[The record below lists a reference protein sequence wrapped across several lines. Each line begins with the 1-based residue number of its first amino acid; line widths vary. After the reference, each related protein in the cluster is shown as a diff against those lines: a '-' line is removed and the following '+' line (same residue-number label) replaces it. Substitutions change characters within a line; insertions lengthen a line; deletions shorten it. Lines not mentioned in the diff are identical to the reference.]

1 MVLSH
6 ATRDGFPRSLSHK
19 AITIPPTGGDDTTA
33 GTSVDPIT
41 FAKHYSTAMGG
52 GMLSHT
58 KNFALDLFC
67 IEAQNFCKKSC
78 NPRPQDREVSQC
90 SSKC

>member
-1 MVLSH
+1 MLLYH

-19 AITIPPTGGDDTTA
+19 PSTIPPTGGDDTTA

-41 FAKHYSTAMGG
+41 FAKLYSILMGG
-52 GMLSHT
+52 RMLSHT
-58 KNFALDLFC
+58 ENFALDFVC
-67 IEAQNFCKKSC
+67 IEAQTFCKKSR
-78 NPRPQDREVSQC
+78 NTRPLDHEVSQC